1 MDLTNFFN
9 NLLDLAASLGFKLL
23 AAIVIFIVGAKLI
36 KKIKKFIKTSPKL
49 DKMDSSL
56 RSFLG
61 NFCGGALYVLLILT
75 VANILGVPVTSFITI
90 LASCGVAVGLALQG
104 ALANFAGGVMILL
117 FKPFKVGDFIEASGE
132 TGTVTDISVVY
143 TVLLTLDNRRITM
156 PNGSLT
162 NTVIKNYSSEPLRR
176 VDLTFNASYKNDVD
190 EVKEVISVVVNA
202 HNKVLKDP
210 EPFIR
215 LTKHSESGLEYTVR
229 AWCKNED
236 YWTVY
241 MDIIEN
247 VKKAFDYRGIEIPYP
262 QLDVHI
268 QK

>member
-1 MDLTNFFN
+1 MDFKTFLQY
-9 NLLDLAASLGFKLL
+9 LLELATSLGVRLL
-23 AAIVIFIVGAKLI
+23 AAVIVLVVGAKLI
-36 KKIKKFIKTSPKL
+36 KMAKKFVKTSPKL
-49 DKMDSSL
+49 DKMDVSL

-61 NFCGGALYVLLILT
+61 NFCGVALYVVLFLT
-75 VANILGVPVTSFITI
+75 VAAILGIPTTSFLTI
-90 LASCGVAVGLALQG
+90 LASCGVAIGLALQG
-104 ALANFAGGVMILL
+104 ALANFAGGIMILL

-132 TGTVTDISVVY
+132 QGTVAEISVVY
-143 TVLLTLDNRRITM
+143 TVLLTLDNKRVTI

-162 NTVIKNYSSEPLRR
+162 NSVIENYSSEPLRR

-202 HNKVLKDP
+202 HAKVLKKP
-210 EPFIR
+210 EPFVR
-215 LTKHSESGLEYTVR
+215 LTKQGEHGLEYTVR
-229 AWCKNED
+229 VWCKNED

-241 MDIIEN
+241 MDVMEN
-247 VKKAFDYRGIEIPYP
+247 VKKAFDYRGIEIPHN